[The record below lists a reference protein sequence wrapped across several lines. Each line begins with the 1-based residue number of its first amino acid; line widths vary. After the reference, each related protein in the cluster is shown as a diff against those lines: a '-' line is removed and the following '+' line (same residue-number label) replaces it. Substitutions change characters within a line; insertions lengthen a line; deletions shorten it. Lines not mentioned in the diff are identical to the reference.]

1 MHTTYIVIFFAIIFP
16 RVLFII
22 FFPESGG
29 DYEIYTTVAEN
40 IINGCGVSLSN
51 PISGE
56 CVPHFGGNHGPG
68 YPLFLSIIWSFFNHS
83 DYAIRFIQSI
93 IYALA
98 SLWLIRATYILT
110 KDRKSLI
117 LLGLL
122 LAFSPLL
129 IAWPRYVQTETLSIA
144 ATLFLLAE
152 LILSLSARKIRILSI
167 GIALILATWIRLDNI
182 FLTVPVALS
191 VIYIHGLKVGII
203 KGVIIAIILSS
214 TWGAWTMRNI
224 AVDLPY
230 LIPTDMTMPDGSRS
244 PTGYLKWTKT
254 WITHEYERPGALW
267 GINRKN
273 YDSISIPERAYTDKS
288 EKMKITKLLKKLEAI
303 NKEDFPEEID
313 NEFKIIANNRIKNNP
328 LRYWII
334 NPSIRAIRIWTNP
347 FSSFGWPNE
356 MPDSGLSKDER
367 LAAAKGGINILIQKA
382 IEYPVHAI
390 SKALNAFYRL
400 ILMLLLIF
408 SFLNLYKLKK
418 ENPLFALNLLTASY
432 MASRTLFFSLNS
444 NFETRYMVTTIP
456 FIETLVVLY
465 LLSLLNKNK

>member
-1 MHTTYIVIFFAIIFP
+1 MHTTYIIIFFSIIIP

-29 DYEIYTTVAEN
+29 DYEIYTAVAEN

-51 PISGE
+51 PLSGE

-83 DYAIRFIQSI
+83 DYAVRFIQTI
-93 IYALA
+93 IYGIA
-98 SLWLIRATYILT
+98 SLWLIRAAYILT

-117 LLGLL
+117 VLGLL

-144 ATLFLLAE
+144 ATIFLLAE

-203 KGVIIAIILSS
+203 KGAIIAIILSS
-214 TWGAWTMRNI
+214 TWGGWTIRNI
-224 AVDLPY
+224 AVGLPS

-273 YDSISIPERAYTDKS
+273 YDSISIPEGAYTDNS
-288 EKMKITKLLKKLEAI
+288 EKIKITKLLKKLEAI
-303 NKEDFPEEID
+303 NKEDFPEGLD
-313 NEFKIIANNRIKNNP
+313 NEFKIIANNKIKNNP
-328 LRYWII
+328 LRYWLI

-356 MPDSGLSKDER
+356 MPDSGLSKNER

-408 SFLNLYKLKK
+408 SFLSLYKLRK
-418 ENPLFALNLLTASY
+418 ENPLFALNLLTISY
-432 MASRTLFFSLNS
+432 MVSRTLFFSLNS
-444 NFETRYMVTTIP
+444 NFETRYMVTTMP

-465 LLSLLNKNK
+465 VLSLLNKKK